1 MNEKQI
7 TITIDELVPFIKKE
21 GKALAER
28 IKEARV
34 KYGERYNSKNNI
46 ELMYRDM
53 GHPEWSPERFA
64 KEFYLIQ
71 NRKSNLRASVRY
83 VVRDLCSVALEK
95 AFQAKIEKLEKES
108 KQKHPS
114 PMTP

>member
-1 MNEKQI
+1 MEEQQI

-21 GKALAER
+21 GEALAEQ
-28 IKEARV
+28 IEEARV
-34 KYGERYNSKNNI
+34 KYAGRYNSKNNI

-53 GHPEWSPERFA
+53 GHPEWFPERFA

-95 AFQAKIEKLEKES
+95 AIQAKIEKLEKES
-108 KQKHPS
+108 KQKETS
-114 PMTP
+114 N

>member
-7 TITIDELVPFIKKE
+7 TITIDEFVPFIRKE
-21 GKALAER
+21 GEALAER

-53 GHPEWSPERFA
+53 GYPEWFPERFA
-64 KEFYLIQ
+64 EEFYLIQ

-108 KQKHPS
+108 KQKTPS

>member
-1 MNEKQI
+1 MKEQQI

-21 GKALAER
+21 GEALAKQ
-28 IKEARV
+28 IVEAKD

-53 GHPEWSPERFA
+53 GRPEWFPEWYA

-108 KQKHPS
+108 KQKES
-114 PMTP
+114 SN

>member
-1 MNEKQI
+1 MKEQQI

-21 GKALAER
+21 GEALAKQR
-28 IKEARV
+28 KEAQD
-34 KYGERYNSKNNI
+34 KYGARYNYKNNV
-46 ELMYRDM
+46 ELMYHDM
-53 GHPEWSPERFA
+53 GSPEWVPERYA
-64 KEFYLIQ
+64 EEFYLIQ

-108 KQKHPS
+108 KQKEPS
-114 PMTP
+114 N